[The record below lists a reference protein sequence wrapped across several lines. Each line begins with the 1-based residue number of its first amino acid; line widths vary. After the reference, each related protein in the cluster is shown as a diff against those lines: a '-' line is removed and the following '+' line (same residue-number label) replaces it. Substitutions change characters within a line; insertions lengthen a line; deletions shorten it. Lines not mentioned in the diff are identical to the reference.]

1 LAREAEC
8 ESHAGQPRGSATS
21 PPRSVERAPTP
32 SCGFPDFGAVIDSW
46 ILFPE
51 RTQAP
56 GMSSLGAI
64 GGDL

>member
-1 LAREAEC
+1 MRVGTPVSLEAAR
-8 ESHAGQPRGSATS
+8 PRH
-21 PPRSVERAPTP
+21 PRSIERAPTP

-46 ILFPE
+46 VLFPE

-56 GMSSLGAI
+56 GMSSLSAI